1 MIRSLAV
8 ITLLAGGTGMAAPL
22 WADEPPPGTG
32 DPRFVFHRSDTAFMR
47 LDLDSGQIVAC
58 TERDDE
64 WVCTAVPDER
74 AVLGGEIA
82 RLRRENA
89 LLRSALLARGVP
101 LPQGLEV
108 QPAAS
113 PPTALPQTAPSPVA
127 PSAAT
132 VAPQPPGDPPSVRPV
147 ASQSPEVP
155 PSPPP
160 AVSQLPVAPPA
171 APPLAS
177 VPASPPSSAESERAS
192 REDAEIERVMN
203 VMEKAWRR
211 LVDMMINI
219 QREMQKKS

>member
-1 MIRSLAV
+1 MIRSCAV
-8 ITLLAGGTGMAAPL
+8 ITLLAGGVGLAPPL
-22 WADEPPPGTG
+22 CADEQPPGTG
-32 DPRFVFHRSDTAFMR
+32 DPRFVFHRSDTALMR
-47 LDLDSGQIVAC
+47 LDLDSGQVVAC
-58 TERDDE
+58 TQRDDE
-64 WVCTAVPDER
+64 WVCTTVPDER

-108 QPAAS
+108 QAAAS
-113 PPTALPQTAPSPVA
+113 PPTALPPTAPSPVA

-132 VAPQPPGDPPSVRPV
+132 VAPRPPGDPSPVSPVSSQSPVAPPSAPPV
-147 ASQSPEVP
+147 ASVP

-160 AVSQLPVAPPA
+160 
-171 APPLAS
+171 
-177 VPASPPSSAESERAS
+177 SAESDRAA